1 MNAVRVLDPMALFDP
16 TEKDEPMVAIGLR
29 VPKSMPGEIDAVVRL
44 WKMFANARGDET
56 RSINPSFVM
65 RKLLRSGVLHAFDE
79 FGGLPKDEAG
89 WEDLA
94 KAIAKSVKKSSR

>member
-16 TEKDEPMVAIGLR
+16 TEKDEPMVAVGLR
-29 VPKSMPGEIDAVVRL
+29 VPKSMLAEIDAVVRL

-56 RSINPSFVM
+56 RGINQSFVM
-65 RKLLRSGVLHAFDE
+65 RKILRSGVQHAFDE
-79 FGGLPKDEAG
+79 FGGVPSDEAG

-94 KAIAKSVKKSSR
+94 KAIAKSVKKTSR